1 MKNLF
6 IKGLP
11 DDLAKA
17 IKVTA
22 AQKDLKIRELV
33 IAAILAYLAA
43 GRGIVEDDTDRARR
57 KRHAPL
63 SAGKDNRECSG
74 SAVLALQS
82 RLLD

>member
-22 AQKDLKIRELV
+22 ALREMKIKDLV

-43 GRGIVEDDTDRARR
+43 ERG
-57 KRHAPL
+57 K
-63 SAGKDNRECSG
+63 
-74 SAVLALQS
+74 
-82 RLLD
+82 

>member
-22 AQKDLKIRELV
+22 ALRELKIRELV
-33 IAAILAYLAA
+33 IAALEAYLAA
-43 GRGIVEDDTDRARR
+43 G
-57 KRHAPL
+57 K
-63 SAGKDNRECSG
+63 GK
-74 SAVLALQS
+74 
-82 RLLD
+82 

>member
-22 AQKDLKIRELV
+22 AENGWKIRELV

-43 GRGIVEDDTDRARR
+43 ERG
-57 KRHAPL
+57 K
-63 SAGKDNRECSG
+63 
-74 SAVLALQS
+74 
-82 RLLD
+82 

>member
-17 IKVTA
+17 MKVMA

-33 IAAILAYLAA
+33 ITALKAYLAA
-43 GRGIVEDDTDRARR
+43 GRGE
-57 KRHAPL
+57 
-63 SAGKDNRECSG
+63 
-74 SAVLALQS
+74 
-82 RLLD
+82 

>member
-22 AQKDLKIRELV
+22 ALMEVKIRDLV
-33 IAAILAYLAA
+33 IAALEAYLQA
-43 GRGIVEDDTDRARR
+43 GRG
-57 KRHAPL
+57 K
-63 SAGKDNRECSG
+63 
-74 SAVLALQS
+74 
-82 RLLD
+82 

>member
-17 IKVTA
+17 MKVMA

-33 IAAILAYLAA
+33 IADLKAYLAA
-43 GRGIVEDDTDRARR
+43 GRGE
-57 KRHAPL
+57 
-63 SAGKDNRECSG
+63 
-74 SAVLALQS
+74 
-82 RLLD
+82 

>member
-43 GRGIVEDDTDRARR
+43 GRGIVEDDTD
-57 KRHAPL
+57 
-63 SAGKDNRECSG
+63 
-74 SAVLALQS
+74 
-82 RLLD
+82 